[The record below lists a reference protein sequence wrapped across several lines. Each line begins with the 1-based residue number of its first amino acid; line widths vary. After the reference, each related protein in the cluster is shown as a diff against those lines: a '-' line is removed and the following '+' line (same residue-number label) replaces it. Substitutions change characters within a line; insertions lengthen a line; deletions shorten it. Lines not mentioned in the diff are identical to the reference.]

1 MGKNIL
7 YVKPKV
13 KINRSRNN
21 GAIIRI
27 DSEAADILEQYIN
40 KVEISVSQLASNFIK
55 YAADNTIIKDS
66 KEEEGNE

>member
-1 MGKNIL
+1 MGKNVL

-13 KINRSRNN
+13 KITRNRNN

-55 YAADNTIIKDS
+55 YAADNY
-66 KEEEGNE
+66 NY